1 MVLLEAVMDTVKK
14 RNFIALLAA
23 YFAANVIFIMSPAI
37 NAMATEM
44 FPDRSY
50 TSVLLVSTISSL
62 CMIPGSLLAGPIL
75 NRIGFKKLA
84 VISMGGIALF
94 GAACAFTMNLHLIY
108 IFRAVVGFCIG
119 LGFPLQGTMSLQL
132 FNDEERPKYLG
143 WVTVSLAVGSVFYMV
158 VSGILADHDPRYSFL
173 LHLVVLVPLAV
184 VLVFLQSPGKNSS
197 TQPEEIENI
206 SKVLEHGKLPGY
218 AIFTAVMFAF
228 IFFTDYT
235 VLLNMSSICAYEHIG
250 GATVAGML
258 LSVYCIG
265 NMCGGFLFNPLS
277 RKAGIYV
284 IPVGLLL
291 WIAGMG
297 MVAFGHSVPSIV
309 IGVLLN
315 GTAVQTVWP
324 GTVNSYSSYVPK
336 DKQSLAI
343 GIFVAGMN
351 VGCFLTTYFIQAVM
365 KFTGSES
372 PRVPV
377 QYGFIFVLFAGLIWA
392 FVEIRRGKS
401 TLR

>member
-1 MVLLEAVMDTVKK
+1 MNYETQKR

-23 YFAANVIFIMSPAI
+23 YFAANAIFIMSPTI
-37 NAMATEM
+37 NVMVTEL
-44 FPDRSY
+44 FPDKSY
-50 TSVLLVSTISSL
+50 TEVLLVSTISSL
-62 CMIPGSLLAGPIL
+62 CMIPGSLVAGSIL

-84 VISMGGIALF
+84 VISMGGLAVCGALC
-94 GAACAFTMNLHLIY
+94 AAAPTLGLIY
-108 IFRAVVGFCIG
+108 VLRGIVGFCIG

-132 FNDEERPKYLG
+132 FNDRERPRYLG
-143 WVTVSLAVGSVFYMV
+143 WATVSLAVGSVFFMI
-158 VSGILADHDPRYSFL
+158 VSGALADHSARYSFL
-173 LHLVVLVPLAV
+173 FHLVILIPLVF
-184 VLVFLQSPGKNSS
+184 VLVFLK
-197 TQPEEIENI
+197 QPTAEEIAQNNAEVP
-206 SKVLEHGKLPGY
+206 SQVPETGKLPGR
-218 AIFTAVMFAF
+218 AIFTAIMFAL

-250 GATVAGML
+250 GAAVAGIL
-258 LSVYCIG
+258 LSVYCVG

-277 RKAGIYV
+277 KRAGGYV
-284 IPVGLLL
+284 IPVGLGL
-291 WIAGMG
+291 WVLGMG

-336 DKQSLAI
+336 NKQSLAI
-343 GIFVAGMN
+343 AFFVSGMN

-365 KFTGSES
+365 NFTGSES

-377 QYGFIFVLFAGLIWA
+377 QYGFVCVVIASVIWA
-392 FVEIRRGKS
+392 VVEIRRARKAVS
-401 TLR
+401 